1 MGFGLLHF
9 LMMQLKN
16 YPAADFASILFSN
29 LCFMQ
34 QSVSVTAEHDPIV
47 GFSLAPKKCLSSDEI
62 DDEPRSSQISPTQL
76 SSNKLARHSQIE

>member
-1 MGFGLLHF
+1 
-9 LMMQLKN
+9 
-16 YPAADFASILFSN
+16 
-29 LCFMQ
+29 MQ